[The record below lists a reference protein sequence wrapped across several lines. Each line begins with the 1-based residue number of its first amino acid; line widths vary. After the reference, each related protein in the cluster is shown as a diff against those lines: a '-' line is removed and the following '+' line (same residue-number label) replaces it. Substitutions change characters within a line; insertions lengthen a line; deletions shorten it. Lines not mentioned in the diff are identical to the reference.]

1 MDLLRDSWAGPPL
14 GGRYVVVDRQLPAS
28 AVRELLDLMDLVDT
42 PGRIREVVVDGRV
55 LVNSRR
61 PGTYRT
67 VDRPRRPVLQVRT
80 ARTTPRYTRKPLR
93 QRLHELKHGEQ
104 TQLVVD
110 LPTTWVGS
118 VVVRRS
124 PGAVFRYQL
133 YTPAG
138 LPVVSVAEAGDQLS
152 IVDPSGAVV
161 GRMWRTKQ
169 GLDVQVAVDV
179 SGIAHLVDP
188 RLVLGCALLA
198 LS

>member
-80 ARTTPRYTRKPLR
+80 ARTPPPRYTPKPLR
-93 QRLHELKHGEQ
+93 QRLHAPKHRAHA
-104 TQLVVD
+104 LVIVD
-110 LPTTWVGS
+110 LPTTGVGTIWG
-118 VVVRRS
+118 RR
-124 PGAVFRYQL
+124 
-133 YTPAG
+133 
-138 LPVVSVAEAGDQLS
+138 
-152 IVDPSGAVV
+152 
-161 GRMWRTKQ
+161 
-169 GLDVQVAVDV
+169 
-179 SGIAHLVDP
+179 
-188 RLVLGCALLA
+188 C
-198 LS
+198 

>member
-80 ARTTPRYTRKPLR
+80 ARTPPPPSTRSPLPH
-93 QRLHELKHGEQ
+93 RLPGRSHGG
-104 TQLVVD
+104 TGRSTGD
-110 LPTTWVGS
+110 LPPPWVG
-118 VVVRRS
+118 
-124 PGAVFRYQL
+124 
-133 YTPAG
+133 T
-138 LPVVSVAEAGDQLS
+138 
-152 IVDPSGAVV
+152 
-161 GRMWRTKQ
+161 
-169 GLDVQVAVDV
+169 
-179 SGIAHLVDP
+179 
-188 RLVLGCALLA
+188 
-198 LS
+198 